1 MKKFSLW
8 CDFVERA
15 FLAKDFQ
22 ALLAVGAI
30 NGATSNPSIF
40 KNAISLSSAY
50 DEQKE
55 FFKAKKG
62 KELYE
67 LLATS
72 DIKFAAYS
80 LLENYVSG
88 DDGFISL
95 ELDPNFAYNKEA
107 SLLEAQR
114 LAGIIAMP
122 NLMIK
127 IPATEESYE
136 IMKEL
141 LAQGY
146 NINAT
151 LIFSPEQTEKCLAAF
166 KVGNEEYK
174 KRFPSCPLPQAVISI
189 FVSRFDTLL
198 AKEYKIND
206 NFQLGIKN
214 ANKCYNLIEK
224 AKLENVR
231 ALFASTGTKSEAL
244 PKDYYIKELKFEN
257 AINTA
262 PLDAIK
268 VFLEK
273 ESAFKEAESDEA
285 LDEYFQ
291 ALEREGINIKELY
304 AKLLE
309 DALQQFELAFEQLL
323 NSL

>member
-8 CDFVERA
+8 CDFVERD

-22 ALLAVGAI
+22 ALVAVGAV

-40 KNAISLSSAY
+40 KNAITSSSAY
-50 DEQKE
+50 EEQKKYYKNKE
-55 FFKAKKG
+55 AK
-62 KELYE
+62 EVYE
-67 LLATS
+67 ILATS
-72 DIKFAAYS
+72 DIKVAAYS
-80 LLENYVSG
+80 LLENYVNG

-95 ELDPNFAYNKEA
+95 ELDPALAHNKEA
-107 SLLEAQR
+107 SLEEAKR

-127 IPATEESYE
+127 IPATEESYD

-151 LIFSPEQTEKCLAAF
+151 LIFSPKQTELCLAAF
-166 KVGNEEYK
+166 QKGNEEYK

-198 AKEYKIND
+198 AKDYKIED

-224 AKLENVR
+224 AKLSNVR

-244 PKDYYIKELKFEN
+244 AKDYYLRELKFPN

-268 VFLEK
+268 VFLKK

-285 LDEYFQ
+285 LEEYFQ
-291 ALEREGINIKELY
+291 ALAKEGIRIEELY

-309 DALQQFELAFEQLL
+309 DALKQFELAFRQLL